1 MSPRLLT
8 ALAAV
13 CGAVV
18 MLAAA
23 AVPSLYLA
31 YQLPVLRGVVEMA
44 ITISAG
50 LVAFLA
56 LGRSRQRLARHDVV
70 VAVAFGAFALANL
83 ILPVVA
89 RLSGDT
95 AQPLFSHW
103 ANVTCELF
111 GAAILALA
119 AHWLL
124 RSSHT
129 RFGVAAFGFCSVA
142 ILALSIGVLTARHVP
157 ASFAVARPGAAL
169 SIHVFGN
176 PFVVVAPPLLVA
188 AYYALA
194 AVAFARRSDRDDD
207 EFWGWLGAGC
217 ALSAAASVSSA
228 LFPPLGTGF
237 YTADIL
243 RLGAALLWLTGC
255 GREIAS
261 YWAGWSRLLVA
272 EERRRI
278 ARDLHDGLAQELAF
292 IANQVALVER
302 GTASSNSMEQV
313 GAAARRALTE
323 SRRAIRALSSGDEP
337 LEVALAHVA
346 EEVALRERL
355 RLHLALE
362 PGIDAGP
369 SECDAL
375 VRIVSEAITNAGR
388 HGHASSVTV
397 ELSNGDGYRLRVS
410 DNGIGFDPIG
420 LNGREGGFGLV
431 SMRER
436 AAMFGADFVIRARRG
451 SGATIEV
458 AWS

>member
-1 MSPRLLT
+1 MFAVLACSYDLQPVSPRVLT

-18 MLAAA
+18 TLAAA

-31 YQLPVLRGVVEMA
+31 YRLPVPLRGVVEMA
-44 ITISAG
+44 IAISAG

-83 ILPVVA
+83 VLPIVA
-89 RLSGDT
+89 RVSGN
-95 AQPLFSHW
+95 AGQPVFSLW
-103 ANVTCELF
+103 ATVTCEVF
-111 GAAILALA
+111 GAGVLALA

-124 RSSHT
+124 RTSRT
-129 RFGVAAFGFCSVA
+129 RVGVAALAFVFVA
-142 ILALSIGVLTARHVP
+142 IVAVAIGVMTSRNLP
-157 ASFAVARPGAAL
+157 ASFAVARPGTARSL
-169 SIHVFGN
+169 QISGN
-176 PFVVVAPPLLVA
+176 PFIVAPPLLAA
-188 AYYALA
+188 AYFALA
-194 AVAFARRSDRDDD
+194 AVAFARRSDRDAD

-217 ALSAAASVSSA
+217 ALSGAASVNSA
-228 LFPPLGTGF
+228 LFPPLGIGF

-272 EERRRI
+272 DERRRI

-302 GTASSNSMEQV
+302 GAAPSNSLEQL
-313 GAAARRALTE
+313 GAAARRALSE
-323 SRRAIRALSSGDEP
+323 SRRAIRALNAGDEP

-355 RLHLALE
+355 RLHLAL
-362 PGIDAGP
+362 DA
-369 SECDAL
+369 
-375 VRIVSEAITNAGR
+375 
-388 HGHASSVTV
+388 
-397 ELSNGDGYRLRVS
+397 
-410 DNGIGFDPIG
+410 
-420 LNGREGGFGLV
+420 
-431 SMRER
+431 
-436 AAMFGADFVIRARRG
+436 
-451 SGATIEV
+451 
-458 AWS
+458 

>member
-1 MSPRLLT
+1 
-8 ALAAV
+8 
-13 CGAVV
+13 
-18 MLAAA
+18 
-23 AVPSLYLA
+23 
-31 YQLPVLRGVVEMA
+31 
-44 ITISAG
+44 
-50 LVAFLA
+50 VAFLA

-83 ILPVVA
+83 VLPVVA
-89 RLSGDT
+89 RISGDAT
-95 AQPLFSHW
+95 QPLLSQW
-103 ANVTCELF
+103 ASVTCELF

-124 RSSHT
+124 RSSNT
-129 RFGVAAFGFCSVA
+129 GVGVAAFAFAAVA
-142 ILALSIGVLTARHVP
+142 ILSVVIGVMTARHLPDV
-157 ASFAVARPGAAL
+157 FAVARPGVARSL
-169 SIHVFGN
+169 QVSGN
-176 PFVVVAPPLLVA
+176 PFVVAPPLLAA

-194 AVAFARRSDRDDD
+194 AVAFARRSDRDAD

-217 ALSAAASVSSA
+217 ALSAAASVNFA
-228 LFPPLGTGF
+228 LFPPLGIGF

-243 RLGAALLWLTGC
+243 RVGAALLWLTGC

-292 IANQVALVER
+292 IANQVSLLER
-302 GTASSNSMEQV
+302 GAASRGSMGQV

-346 EEVALRERL
+346 QEVALRERL
-355 RLHLALE
+355 RLHLVLDS
-362 PGIDAGP
+362 GIVAGP

-388 HGHASSVTV
+388 HGHASEVTV

-410 DNGIGFDPIG
+410 DDGIGFDPNG
-420 LNGREGGFGLV
+420 LSGHGDGFGLV

-436 AAMFGADFVIRARRG
+436 AAMFGADFAIRARRG

>member
-1 MSPRLLT
+1 VSPRLLT

-18 MLAAA
+18 VLAAA

-31 YQLPVLRGVVEMA
+31 YDFPVLRGVVEMA

-83 ILPVVA
+83 VLPIVA
-89 RLSGDT
+89 RVSGDT

-124 RSSHT
+124 RSSQT
-129 RFGVAAFGFCSVA
+129 RVGVAALGFASVA
-142 ILALSIGVLTARHVP
+142 ILALLIGVLTSRHIP
-157 ASFAVARPGAAL
+157 RSFAVARPSTAL
-169 SIHVFGN
+169 SFHVSGN
-176 PFVVVAPPLLVA
+176 PFVVAPPLLVA

-217 ALSAAASVSSA
+217 AVSAAASVSSA

-243 RLGAALLWLTGC
+243 RVGAALLWLTGC

-292 IANQVALVER
+292 IANQVALVEQ
-302 GTASSNSMEQV
+302 GEASSSSMEQL

-323 SRRAIRALSSGDEP
+323 SRRAIRALGSGDEP
-337 LEVALAHVA
+337 LAVALAHVA

-355 RLHLALE
+355 RLHLALD

-388 HGHASSVTV
+388 HGHASAVTV

-410 DNGIGFDPIG
+410 DNGIGFDPVG
-420 LNGREGGFGLV
+420 LSGHQGGFGLV

-436 AAMFGADFVIRARRG
+436 AAMLGADFVIRAGQGR
-451 SGATIEV
+451 GATIEV

>member
-1 MSPRLLT
+1 VSPRLLT
-8 ALAAV
+8 ALAAI
-13 CGAVV
+13 CGAAVV
-18 MLAAA
+18 LAAA
-23 AVPSLYLA
+23 AAPSLYLA
-31 YQLPVLRGVVEMA
+31 YDLPVVRGVVEMA

-83 ILPVVA
+83 VLPIVA
-89 RLSGDT
+89 RMSGDT

-129 RFGVAAFGFCSVA
+129 RVGVAALGFASVA
-142 ILALSIGVLTARHVP
+142 ILALLIGALTARHMP
-157 ASFAVARPGAAL
+157 SSFDVARPGTAL
-169 SIHVFGN
+169 SFHVSEN
-176 PFVVVAPPLLVA
+176 PFVVAPPLLVA

-217 ALSAAASVSSA
+217 ALSAAASMSSA

-243 RLGAALLWLTGC
+243 RVGAALLWLTGC

-302 GTASSNSMEQV
+302 GAASSTSMEQV

-323 SRRAIRALSSGDEP
+323 SRRAIRALGSGDEP
-337 LEVALAHVA
+337 LEVALAHAA
-346 EEVALRERL
+346 EEVAVRERL
-355 RLHLALE
+355 RLHLALD

-369 SECDAL
+369 SACDAL

-388 HGHASSVTV
+388 HGHASAVTV
-397 ELSNGDGYRLRVS
+397 ELSNGNGYRLRVS
-410 DNGIGFDPIG
+410 DNGIGFDPVG
-420 LNGREGGFGLV
+420 VSGRDGGFGLV

-436 AAMFGADFVIRARRG
+436 AAMFGADFAIRARRG
-451 SGATIEV
+451 AGATIEV

>member
-18 MLAAA
+18 VLAAA

-31 YQLPVLRGVVEMA
+31 YDFPVLRGVVEMA

-83 ILPVVA
+83 VLPIVA
-89 RLSGDT
+89 RVSGDT

-124 RSSHT
+124 RSSQT
-129 RFGVAAFGFCSVA
+129 RVGVAALGFASVA
-142 ILALSIGVLTARHVP
+142 ILALLIGVLTSRHIP
-157 ASFAVARPGAAL
+157 RSFAVARPGTAL
-169 SIHVFGN
+169 SFHFSGN
-176 PFVVVAPPLLVA
+176 PFVVAPPLLVA

-217 ALSAAASVSSA
+217 AVSAAASVSSA

-243 RLGAALLWLTGC
+243 RVGAALLWLTGC

-292 IANQVALVER
+292 IANQVALVEQ
-302 GTASSNSMEQV
+302 GEASSSSMEQL

-323 SRRAIRALSSGDEP
+323 SRRAIRALGSGDEP

-355 RLHLALE
+355 RLHLALD

-388 HGHASSVTV
+388 HGHASAVTV

-410 DNGIGFDPIG
+410 DNGIGFDPVG
-420 LNGREGGFGLV
+420 LSGHQGGFGLV

-436 AAMFGADFVIRARRG
+436 AAMLGADFVIRAG
-451 SGATIEV
+451 QESGATIEV